1 VLTGTVLDI
10 SPQIVTIYRPGGER
24 RIALPPG
31 AVVWKGRTADPT
43 ALESGDS
50 VVVRMRPG
58 QRSVADR
65 IWANAGR
72 VTGLIVERDRES
84 APRGDR
90 GPDRGRRVLPGVRG
104 RAGRT
109 PGQAPRPGLRLVR

>member
-10 SPQIVTIYRPGGER
+10 SPQIITIYRPGGER

-72 VTGLIVERDRES
+72 VTGLIVE
-84 APRGDR
+84 GT
-90 GPDRGRRVLPGVRG
+90 G
-104 RAGRT
+104 RACSSTWAG
-109 PGQAPRPGLRLVR
+109 PPAARPC